1 MLLNDRDQIIAMTA
15 EWIGERYPNGR
26 PRVSDE
32 KIEILKNLTQ
42 EEIWQPLY
50 SCGYRFQFQGDLK
63 PLHPDK
69 KLYGRAV
76 TCCFMPQRPDLRQHV
91 FNVARSRGWKGDCNQ
106 WVIDSLEES
115 DVVVCDLYD
124 KILRGTFVGGNLT
137 TAVKART
144 KNGGVVVWGGVR
156 DLEQMQNIDVQ
167 VFYRGVDPTPIR
179 DCQITAFNGP
189 CRIGAAICLPGDI
202 VIGTKNGILFVPSH
216 MVDYVIEHAY
226 KSQVR
231 DLYAFPKLEAGIYT
245 TADVDAVVWNDQM
258 MQALLNFIDT
268 DPAAAKYRGLDWS
281 VDNCAKAWVTY
292 VKNGDS
298 HWCFDGYFRKSPSN
312 YIPSGTNYYYCCA
325 ASYCIRGYL
334 GRMSRCKE
342 APALV
347 ILSLD
352 TMSQRQNQYGYV
364 PTTPGSEWLQGDY
377 GIGPGFYDTRFNTDL
392 LELYI
397 SATRRLGK
405 GMFEETMNRYLAF
418 FSQVA
423 DTSHIPTETGGW
435 LIPDYWHPDELT
447 APHTSLNHQASE
459 CLALYHAADLLNRK
473 DLRALADRMLL
484 AIVDTGSGWVMPNH
498 NLYYSI
504 KPDGT
509 YVEGDYPYLTYN
521 DLYDLRKYLSSSERP
536 ELETLTYLM
545 GEKLQWMQNNGV
557 TGYEKG

>member
-1 MLLNDRDQIIAMTA
+1 MHKKLTLILILILVLAQLCACGKPQAEPSPAAESEAAAPAELPEEEAPDEPDEPAGRTPDRVLTSTKYTA
-15 EWIGERYPNGR
+15 EVYIETTQYGQYQIESREYA
-26 PRVSDE
+26 VSDGVSAAGLRAAGRGSYIRFFDQTVTE
-32 KIEILKNLTQ
+32 AGTVWYYDKSAGDWRSQALGDG
-42 EEIWQPLY
+42 LY
-50 SCGYRFQFQGDLK
+50 AS
-63 PLHPDK
+63 P
-69 KLYGRAV
+69 
-76 TCCFMPQRPDLRQHV
+76 
-91 FNVARSRGWKGDCNQ
+91 
-106 WVIDSLEES
+106 
-115 DVVVCDLYD
+115 VVVVELASGQTYFLALPRTFALRENGSREYFPEQDG
-124 KILRGTFVGGNLT
+124 ILRT
-137 TAVKART
+137 TKLRD
-144 KNGGVVVWGGVR
+144 GGVR
-156 DLEQMQNIDVQ
+156 ITMDGYGLA
-167 VFYRGVDPTPIR
+167 P
-179 DCQITAFNGP
+179 DCVTDALVLTAPF
-189 CRIGAAICLPGDI
+189 
-202 VIGTKNGILFVPSH
+202 
-216 MVDYVIEHAY
+216 
-226 KSQVR
+226 
-231 DLYAFPKLEAGIYT
+231 
-245 TADVDAVVWNDQM
+245 
-258 MQALLNFIDT
+258 
-268 DPAAAKYRGLDWS
+268 GLDWS

-312 YIPSGTNYYYCCA
+312 YIPSGENYYYCCA

-334 GRMSRCKE
+334 GLMPRCKA

-418 FSQVA
+418 FAQVA